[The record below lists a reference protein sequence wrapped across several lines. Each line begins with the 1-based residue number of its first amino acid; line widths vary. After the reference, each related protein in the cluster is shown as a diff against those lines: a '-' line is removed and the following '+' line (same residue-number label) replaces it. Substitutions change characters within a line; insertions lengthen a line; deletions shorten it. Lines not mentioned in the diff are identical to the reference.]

1 MAKGIAV
8 PKIAVGPQGAADW
21 ACEAVRAG
29 GGQVV
34 EASLAQGLV
43 WTDFDTTQQLVAT
56 LASNPNIT
64 WVQVPFSGVETYIP
78 HIDASRTWTSAKGV
92 FGGAVAELA
101 LGLLLGGMR
110 HIGAYA
116 REKQWSED
124 YGRTLFG
131 AHVTILGAGG
141 IAQSLIS
148 MLKPFNCHITVVRN
162 REGDVPGAD
171 VVLTTSRLH
180 EALKGAD
187 AVLMAIALTP
197 HTQGIMG
204 RAEFQLM
211 QSHAWIVNVG
221 RGKQIV
227 TDDLVWALGAGEIG
241 GAALDVTDPEPLP
254 AGHPLWSLPNCI
266 ITPHVG
272 NTAEMVPPLLALRI
286 AENVRR
292 FASGEQLIGIV
303 DRAVG
308 Y

>member
-1 MAKGIAV
+1 MAEGKAV
-8 PKIAVGPQGAADW
+8 PRIAVGPQGVADW
-21 ACEAVRAG
+21 ARDAVRDG
-29 GGQVV
+29 GGEVV
-34 EASLAQGLV
+34 EPSEAHGLI
-43 WTDFDTTQQLVAT
+43 WTDFDTTDQLVAT
-56 LASNPNIT
+56 LDRNPRIT
-64 WVQVPFSGVETYIP
+64 WVQVPFSGVETYLP
-78 HIDASRTWTSAKGV
+78 YIDSTRMWTSAKGV
-92 FGGAVAELA
+92 FGGTVAELA
-101 LGLLLGGMR
+101 LALLLGGMR
-110 HIGAYA
+110 HVAGYS
-116 REKQWSED
+116 RQQQWTED
-124 YGRTLFG
+124 HGRTLFG
-131 AHVTILGAGG
+131 ARVTILGAGG

-180 EALKGAD
+180 EALLRAD

-197 HTQGIMG
+197 QTHGIMG
-204 RAEFQLM
+204 KAEFQSM
-211 QSHAWIVNVG
+211 QSHAWLVNVG

-227 TDDLVWALGAGEIG
+227 TDELVWALEAGEIG

-254 AGHPLWSLPNCI
+254 TGHPLWSLPNCI

-272 NTAEMVPPLLALRI
+272 NTAEMVPPLLAVRI

-292 FASGEQLIGIV
+292 FAAGEQLIGIV

>member
-1 MAKGIAV
+1 MADGLIT
-8 PKIAVGPQGAADW
+8 PKIAVGPHGSADW
-21 ACEAVRAG
+21 ACQAVRDG

-34 EASLAQGLV
+34 DATEAQGLI
-43 WTDFDTTQQLVAT
+43 WIDFDSTPQLVAT

-64 WVQVPFSGVETYIP
+64 WVQVPFSGVETYMP
-78 HIDASRTWTSAKGV
+78 YIDASRTWTSAKGV

-110 HIGAYA
+110 HIAGYA
-116 REKQWSED
+116 REQQWTED

-131 AHVTILGAGG
+131 ARVTILGAGG

-162 REGDVPGAD
+162 RAGDVPGAD

-180 EALKGAD
+180 EALLRAD

-197 HTQGIMG
+197 QTHGIMG
-204 RAEFQLM
+204 KAEFELM

-227 TDDLVWALGAGEIG
+227 TDDLVWALETGQIG

-272 NTAEMVPPLLALRI
+272 NTAEMVPPLLAVRI

-292 FASGEQLIGIV
+292 FAAGEQLIGIV

>member
-1 MAKGIAV
+1 MSQGKAV
-8 PKIAVGPQGAADW
+8 PKIAVGPQGVASW
-21 ACEAVRAG
+21 ACDAVRAG
-29 GGQVV
+29 GGVV
-34 EASLAQGLV
+34 VDASEAQGLV
-43 WTDFDTTQQLVAT
+43 WTDFDSTAQLIET
-56 LASNPNIT
+56 LANNPGIT

-78 HIDASRTWTSAKGV
+78 YIDETRTWTSAKGV
-92 FGGAVAELA
+92 FGETVAELA
-101 LGLLLGGMR
+101 LALLLAGMR
-110 HIGAYA
+110 HIAGYA
-116 REKQWSED
+116 REQQWSED
-124 YGRTLFG
+124 HGRTLFG
-131 AHVTILGAGG
+131 ARVTILGAGS

-148 MLKPFNCHITVVRN
+148 MLKPFDCHITVVRN

-180 EALKGAD
+180 DALRGAD

-197 HTQGIMG
+197 HTHGIMG
-204 RAEFQLM
+204 RAEFELM

-227 TDDLVWALGAGEIG
+227 TDDLVWALETGEIG

-272 NTAEMVPPLLALRI
+272 NTAEMVPALLAVRI
-286 AENVRR
+286 TENVRR
-292 FASGEQLIGIV
+292 FAADEQLIGIV
-303 DRAVG
+303 DQVMG

>member
-1 MAKGIAV
+1 M
-8 PKIAVGPQGAADW
+8 
-21 ACEAVRAG
+21 
-29 GGQVV
+29 
-34 EASLAQGLV
+34 
-43 WTDFDTTQQLVAT
+43 WTDFDSTAQLVET
-56 LASNPNIT
+56 LAHNPGIT
-64 WVQVPFSGVETYIP
+64 WVQVPFSGVETYMP
-78 HIDASRTWTSAKGV
+78 YIDETRTWTSAKGV

-110 HIGAYA
+110 HVAGYA
-116 REKQWSED
+116 RQQHWTED
-124 YGRTLFG
+124 HGRTLFG
-131 AHVTILGAGG
+131 ARITILGAGG

-162 REGDVPGAD
+162 REGGVPGAD

-180 EALKGAD
+180 EALKDAD

-197 HTQGIMG
+197 HTQGVMG
-204 RAEFQLM
+204 KAEFQSM
-211 QSHAWIVNVG
+211 QSHAWVVNVG

-227 TDDLVWALGAGEIG
+227 TDDLVWALETGEIG

-254 AGHPLWSLPNCI
+254 TGHPLWSLPNCI

-292 FASGEQLIGIV
+292 FAAGEQLIGIV
-303 DRAVG
+303 DRTVG